1 MSTPSANHKSLLAS
15 LGAVA
20 SLVVASSCCLPVL
33 PFAVAAGAAGGSALL
48 TSLRPYL
55 LAASVLF
62 LAFGF
67 YQARRA
73 RQCERQPNWLSRAL
87 LWLSAAVVLVSI
99 FLPETVAALVAGGG
113 SAPAGQPSLV
123 ALNGGSFDRFP
134 QAFNGGK
141 GTVRVV
147 ALLSPT

>member
-1 MSTPSANHKSLLAS
+1 MPEANHKPFLAS

-20 SLVVASSCCLPVL
+20 SLVVASSCCLPIF
-33 PFAVAAGAAGGSALL
+33 PFALAAGAAGGSALL

-55 LAASVLF
+55 LGASVLF

-73 RQCERQPNWLSRAL
+73 RQCERRPGRLNTAL
-87 LWLSAAVVLVSI
+87 LWLSAVVVLVSI
-99 FLPETVAALVAGGG
+99 FMPETVAALVAGGG

-123 ALNGGSFDRFP
+123 SLNASNFDQFP
-134 QAFNGGK
+134 QAFNKGK